1 MEVYTV
7 QEVAEK
13 LKVDPETIRRYINDG
28 KLKASKLGNRYRITD
43 VQIREFLKDT
53 ETEK

>member
-13 LKVDPETIRRYINDG
+13 LKVDPETIRRYIKDG
-28 KLKASKLGNRYRITD
+28 TMQASKLGNRYRITEED
-43 VQIREFLKDT
+43 LREFLNKT
-53 ETEK
+53 REG